1 MVLDESKIHNAL
13 LQGNNVLDD
22 EIRNNFHCEINPIS
36 AMLGGKDRLQAMHE
50 RGNFCLSFK
59 FWKNG
64 DNAKMKPQKC
74 VRVWL
79 SDTIINKDRYLLISK
94 GLTTY
99 NLPYFTNFTYLENG
113 LNIEGNKIPAIIMD
127 WIDGK
132 TMTLWL
138 PDNKSTPDKIGRLA
152 DNFME
157 MSCKLNK
164 LQIAHGDLC
173 SENILVT
180 SSCDIKLVDYDS
192 VYVPNM
198 DGKSPTVTAGW
209 PDYQHPQRA
218 NNPFVTAKDDYFSQ
232 HVIYLSLLT
241 YSRFPQLIPDKP
253 EKSLLFTS
261 SDYNS
266 NEAFVGSNAYRYI
279 KENCKIGNDKDEIIL
294 NELNIIENAITN
306 KIELVPPLVP
316 YISKH
321 PEVDEKSSPLG
332 VGKTKVDIQKTT
344 NPKNSTS
351 QGTYVYGGQS
361 IPKPGEQTHTQKQLI
376 ETPWYK
382 RWYAWVCALIIAIG
396 IGSLIINGISSGSN
410 TNIQTVDNIGIVKA
424 IDKIE
429 GNYTLRE
436 KNGST
441 SINGIRTAAIKKTS
455 DSEARILVTSEYG
468 PEFYDFT
475 FTSDGKIQSE
485 KLGTGEIAYN
495 ERLDKITITFKEGER
510 ICEFTK

>member
-99 NLPYFTNFTYLENG
+99 NLPYFTNFIYLENG
-113 LNIEGNKIPAIIMD
+113 LNIDGNEIPAIIMD

-279 KENCKIGNDKDEIIL
+279 KENCKTGNDKDEIIL

-321 PEVDEKSSPLG
+321 PKVDEKSSPL
-332 VGKTKVDIQKTT
+332 
-344 NPKNSTS
+344 
-351 QGTYVYGGQS
+351 
-361 IPKPGEQTHTQKQLI
+361 
-376 ETPWYK
+376 W
-382 RWYAWVCALIIAIG
+382 ACAIIIAIG

-410 TNIQTVDNIGIVKA
+410 TNIQTIDNIGIAKA

-441 SINGIRTAAIKKTS
+441 SINGIRTAAIKKKS
-455 DSEARILVTSEYG
+455 DTEARILVTSEYG
-468 PEFYDFT
+468 PDFYDFT

-510 ICEFTK
+510 VCEFTK